1 MAYRIPII
9 NQNERFLDINEE
21 PLVNG
26 KVEVLDPVSNNFLE
40 IWSYADDEYTVMTNP
55 IILDVEGRATQTVF
69 CDRIVYCRVYKYL
82 GLDENNHPIYEFVRD
97 YYTGSNDNTESREYV
112 VGIEDLKDLDP
123 SVNSSV
129 NVLGYYNAF
138 DCPMRQYVWD
148 ANCTQDPDGGYILAS
163 DVSAT
168 GRWILVFSGEYL
180 PSSYYGVY
188 PGKVANIN
196 AFTSYISAV
205 GTALTPTAPG
215 IWFVPGTYDIET
227 NINTE
232 KRVLLDSN
240 TCFLCN
246 YFYCGHL
253 TVKGTPTFNICDFD
267 FRDTEQEAHS
277 SWFKTMAGFL
287 TCGAKKFVFD
297 SQDNFQN
304 HSIQNTNYTLSNKI
318 IEGQARLPVT
328 YPGSNAR
335 ITFSNCAINAERIFN
350 STDQLGF
357 AYTEIHDN
365 WWTNPA
371 EIDFYTKVFARS
383 AAINRIVMDNFTNI
397 TAYVNAM
404 GANGAT
410 VLDLAGRD
418 ISSLTLP
425 TTVTELR
432 NVIAGTISANK
443 GSSVDLIFRNIKC
456 NTAYVTARYL
466 TTYDCDISFGTEPS
480 LSACWFNNSRIFGQS
495 PWTTKSRQ
503 IIAENCFIGFSL
515 NYGNDNVTNTGYTE
529 FVNCTFQTNCSFYL
543 KALTMKRCVTSNNTF
558 KFYPH
563 KTDNKYYIGQ
573 VTIEDC
579 TLNNNSPIEFTK
591 VDTIN
596 GAAQD
601 DVYECI
607 ALWTITGNTFLG
619 NNEGLRCRY
628 WQHRTGS
635 NYEKTFIAGSSDS
648 VIVYSDNKGNC
659 PADTGRNMGISD
671 NTNYT
676 TQTFTTTT
684 GSYTVYKYSQSRKRV
699 MPVPTSSAWP
709 RGYFFTPSKEHGT
722 LMKYYNWV
730 NSPYNSVTYSMFI
743 HPSWWLY
750 HVAEDDPVSNGD
762 FFNMAIMLFQDYLRI
777 VQRGDGD
784 RNQGVVGKVL

>member
-1 MAYRIPII
+1 
-9 NQNERFLDINEE
+9 
-21 PLVNG
+21 
-26 KVEVLDPVSNNFLE
+26 
-40 IWSYADDEYTVMTNP
+40 
-55 IILDVEGRATQTVF
+55 
-69 CDRIVYCRVYKYL
+69 
-82 GLDENNHPIYEFVRD
+82 
-97 YYTGSNDNTESREYV
+97 
-112 VGIEDLKDLDP
+112 
-123 SVNSSV
+123 
-129 NVLGYYNAF
+129 
-138 DCPMRQYVWD
+138 
-148 ANCTQDPDGGYILAS
+148 
-163 DVSAT
+163 
-168 GRWILVFSGEYL
+168 
-180 PSSYYGVY
+180 
-188 PGKVANIN
+188 
-196 AFTSYISAV
+196 
-205 GTALTPTAPG
+205 
-215 IWFVPGTYDIET
+215 
-227 NINTE
+227 
-232 KRVLLDSN
+232 
-240 TCFLCN
+240 
-246 YFYCGHL
+246 
-253 TVKGTPTFNICDFD
+253 
-267 FRDTEQEAHS
+267 
-277 SWFKTMAGFL
+277 
-287 TCGAKKFVFD
+287 
-297 SQDNFQN
+297 
-304 HSIQNTNYTLSNKI
+304 
-318 IEGQARLPVT
+318 
-328 YPGSNAR
+328 
-335 ITFSNCAINAERIFN
+335 
-350 STDQLGF
+350 
-357 AYTEIHDN
+357 
-365 WWTNPA
+365 
-371 EIDFYTKVFARS
+371 
-383 AAINRIVMDNFTNI
+383 MDNFTII

-418 ISSLTLP
+418 ISSLSLP

-443 GSSVDLIFRNIKC
+443 GSSVDLIFRNVKC

-503 IIAENCFIGFSL
+503 IIAENCYIGFSL
-515 NYGNDNVTNTGYTE
+515 NYADDNVTNTAYTE
-529 FVNCTFQTNCSFYL
+529 FVNCTFQTNCGFSL
-543 KALTMKRCVTSNNTF
+543 KSLTMKRCVTDNNSF

-563 KTDNKYYIGQ
+563 KNDDKYYIGQ

-591 VDTIN
+591 VDIIN

-601 DVYECI
+601 NVYECI

-659 PADTGRNMGISD
+659 PADTGRGMGISD

-709 RGYFFTPSKEHGT
+709 RGYFFTPSKENGT